1 MFVDASALVA
11 MMTDETDAAALAGRL
26 AANGGKPITS
36 PIAVFETAAAV
47 ARVLALDVDI
57 AQDAVARFL
66 DLMGINVLSIPAS
79 AGPIAL
85 DAFARYGKGR
95 GHPAQL
101 NMGDCF
107 AYACARYYRSPL
119 LFKGDDFGHT
129 DIVIA

>member
-11 MMTDETDAAALAGRL
+11 MMTDEADAASLASRL
-26 AANGGKPITS
+26 SAGSSKPITS
-36 PIAVFETAAAV
+36 PIALFEAAAGV
-47 ARVLALDVDI
+47 ARVLALDVDA

-79 AGPIAL
+79 AGAIAL

-101 NMGDCF
+101 NMGNCF

-119 LFKGDDFGHT
+119 LFKGEDFSKT
-129 DIVIA
+129 DITAA

>member
-11 MMTDETDAAALAGRL
+11 MMTDETDAATLAGRL
-26 AANGGKPITS
+26 AAGGAKPITS
-36 PIAVFETAAAV
+36 PIAVFETTAAV
-47 ARVLALDVDI
+47 ARVLALDVDV
-57 AQDAVARFL
+57 AQDAVVRFL

-107 AYACARYYRSPL
+107 AYACARYYRTPL
-119 LFKGDDFGHT
+119 LFKGDDFSKT
-129 DIVIA
+129 DIAAA